1 MSADEPYGLRVTKN
15 VKRAVCKGGP
25 IPVDVAHAAYKL
37 MTTELVHDPY
47 RMGWSLL
54 GWFKARR
61 VMSCKRE
68 GFRLIYK
75 VDDDNHLVI
84 VLGIQ
89 AR

>member
-1 MSADEPYGLRVTKN
+1 MSADEPYGLRITAN
-15 VKRAVCKGGP
+15 VKKAVSKGGP

-37 MTTELVHDPY
+37 MTTELCHDPY
-47 RMGWSLL
+47 RCGWTLL
-54 GWFKARR
+54 GWFQERE

-68 GFRLIYK
+68 NFRLIYK
-75 VDDDNHLVI
+75 VDEDKRLVI

>member
-1 MSADEPYGLRVTKN
+1 MSADEPYGLYVTRN
-15 VKRAVCKGGP
+15 VKEAVRKGGS
-25 IPVDVAHAAYKL
+25 ISVEVAHAAYKL

-47 RMGWSLL
+47 RCGWSLL
-54 GWFKARR
+54 GWFSPRR

-68 GFRLIYK
+68 SFRLIYK
-75 VDDDNHLVI
+75 VDEPNHLVV